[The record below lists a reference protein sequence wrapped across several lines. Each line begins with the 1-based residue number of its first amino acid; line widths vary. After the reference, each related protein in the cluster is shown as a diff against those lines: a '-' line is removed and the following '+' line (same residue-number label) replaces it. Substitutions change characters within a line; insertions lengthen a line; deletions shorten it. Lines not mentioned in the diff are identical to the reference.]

1 MTKQDKLIQRFIDHE
16 LTADE
21 RIRFLQALGEDVALR
36 QRLLNA
42 ELVIAE
48 AGRLPRIAP
57 SARFVAQV
65 QAKLA
70 VTKPG
75 VFERAVSWLTAP
87 RVAQWNM
94 AGALAAVFVAT
105 VLSWVIGAA
114 VLTRPQPAGQVAAER
129 KSELVVLVRLIF
141 SQPQAASVAVAG
153 DFNGW
158 NPDRTPLQRTD
169 GGMWTATIP
178 LKPGRYQYMFV
189 VDGKQWL
196 VDPLAS
202 DESFDGF
209 GAKNAVLDVESV
221 L

>member
-1 MTKQDKLIQRFIDHE
+1 MTEQDRLIQRFIDHE

-21 RIRFLQALGEDVALR
+21 RVHFLQALDEDAGLR
-36 QRLLNA
+36 RRLLNA

-65 QAKLA
+65 QARLA
-70 VTKPG
+70 VPKPSLI
-75 VFERAVSWLTAP
+75 ERMMSWLTAP

-94 AGALAAVFVAT
+94 AGALAAACVV
-105 VLSWVIGAA
+105 A
-114 VLTRPQPAGQVAAER
+114 VLAWAVGSAIVKSPQSLPVTAEV
-129 KSELVVLVRLIF
+129 KSEPVILVRLIL

-178 LKPGRYQYMFV
+178 LPPGRYQYMFV
-189 VDGKQWL
+189 IDGKQWMA
-196 VDPLAS
+196 DPLAAE
-202 DESFDGF
+202 DAVDGF
-209 GAKNAVLDVESV
+209 GSQNAVLDVTTS

>member
-1 MTKQDKLIQRFIDHE
+1 MTEQDRLIQRFIDHE

-21 RIRFLQALGEDVALR
+21 RIRFLQALGDDAVLR
-36 QRLLNA
+36 RRLLNA

-65 QAKLA
+65 QARLA
-70 VTKPG
+70 VPKPSMFG
-75 VFERAVSWLTAP
+75 RMASWLTAP

-94 AGALAAVFVAT
+94 AGALAAACVV
-105 VLSWVIGAA
+105 A
-114 VLTRPQPAGQVAAER
+114 VLAWAVGSAIVKSPPSLPVTAEV
-129 KSELVVLVRLIF
+129 KSEPVILVRLIL

-178 LKPGRYQYMFV
+178 LTPGRYQYMFV
-189 VDGKQWL
+189 IDGKQWMA
-196 VDPLAS
+196 DPLAAE
-202 DESFDGF
+202 DAVDGF
-209 GAKNAVLDVESV
+209 GSQNAVLDVTTS